1 MPPLEAGIVQEMS
14 YLGGTCRRT
23 ASPISGTL
31 RDGPFLRELPMPW
44 GLLVIAGIL
53 EIVWA
58 AAMKQS
64 AGFSRPIPTL
74 IMIAA
79 MPASFALLAMAM
91 KTLPLGTAYMVWTG
105 IGAAGA
111 FIFGVIWL
119 GEAATPM
126 RLAAAAMIAGGIVLM
141 KLAN

>member
-1 MPPLEAGIVQEMS
+1 
-14 YLGGTCRRT
+14 
-23 ASPISGTL
+23 
-31 RDGPFLRELPMPW
+31 MPW
-44 GLLVIAGIL
+44 GLLVVAGLL

-64 AGFSRPIPTL
+64 AGFTRPIPTL
-74 IMIAA
+74 IMMAA
-79 MPASFALLAMAM
+79 MPASFTLLAMAM
-91 KTLPLGTAYMVWTG
+91 KSLPLGTAYMVWTG

-111 FIFGVIWL
+111 FLFGVIWL

-126 RLAAAAMIAGGIVLM
+126 RLLAAAMIVGGIVLM